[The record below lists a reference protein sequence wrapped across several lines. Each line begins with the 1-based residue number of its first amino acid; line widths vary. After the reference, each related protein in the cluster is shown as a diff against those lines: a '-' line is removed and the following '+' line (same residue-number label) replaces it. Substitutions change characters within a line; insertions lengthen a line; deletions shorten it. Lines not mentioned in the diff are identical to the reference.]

1 MSEWSNLF
9 VATAGAAAALTG
21 LIFVGVSINLTK
33 ILSARN
39 LPTRALLSLTLLF
52 TILVL
57 SIIFLIPGQD
67 PRHLGTEIILVGI
80 LVWLA
85 VSIMDF
91 AVLRSI
97 DKAYKRQQVFSTL
110 LDQVAIL
117 PYVIGGILVVTT
129 GVSGVYWITIAFI
142 FSFLKAL
149 IDAWVLLVEIHR

>member
-142 FSFLKAL
+142 FLFKSV
-149 IDAWVLLVEIHR
+149 D